1 LFHVTQRLLYTKWRD
16 PAEFRALPFQGCTGL
31 ISNLPFRPKVKRGL
45 VGVAPKGQWKS
56 AGGISPR
63 IRGEIPPEMKKQ
75 QNVIALKG
83 RRNIPEIDN
92 GQTSNE
98 NNGRKPQSRG
108 RDGGHFDRV
117 QSQTGLSIRE
127 LAALTT

>member
-1 LFHVTQRLLYTKWRD
+1 
-16 PAEFRALPFQGCTGL
+16 
-31 ISNLPFRPKVKRGL
+31 
-45 VGVAPKGQWKS
+45 
-56 AGGISPR
+56 
-63 IRGEIPPEMKKQ
+63 MKKQ

-92 GQTSNE
+92 GQTPNE